1 MLICGL
7 KLKIFY
13 EVFTKLSLLFLF
25 DSLHKLL
32 IYSIMYDDYYEE
44 VCPLIAY
51 LDNSATTKPCQKA
64 KEKMIE
70 AIENCWGNPSSLHS
84 KGIDADMLLLST
96 RRTVAKC
103 LSCDEKEIYFTSGGT
118 ESNNIAVFGAAY
130 AGKRKGNK
138 IITSAIEHPSVHKCF
153 DKLESEGFQ
162 VVKIGVDSKGML
174 NLEELEREID
184 EKTVLV
190 SIMAVNNEVGTIE
203 PFSEI
208 KNIIKRKNSPA
219 LIHIDAVQAFGKL
232 PLNVK
237 KIGADLMSVSSHKIH
252 GPKGVGAL
260 FIKNGTKLSPR
271 IFGGGQEKDIR
282 PGTEP
287 MPAIAGFAGAVEEL
301 NIRNSLEKMTALRDE
316 FVNDLRAIDG
326 VIINSPD
333 DALPY
338 IVNVSL
344 SGLRSET
351 VLNLM
356 SQMGIYVSSGS
367 ACAKGHK
374 SHVLTA
380 MGLDDSLID
389 SSLRVSLSRFT
400 TKEELQYFIE
410 GVNKALTTI
419 MKR

>member
-1 MLICGL
+1 M
-7 KLKIFY
+7 
-13 EVFTKLSLLFLF
+13 
-25 DSLHKLL
+25 
-32 IYSIMYDDYYEE
+32 
-44 VCPLIAY
+44 IAY
-51 LDNSATTKPCQKA
+51 LDNSATTKPCRSARENILKA
-64 KEKMIE
+64 IDE
-70 AIENCWGNPSSLHS
+70 CWGNPSSLHS
-84 KGIDADMLLLST
+84 KGIEADILLLES
-96 RRTVAKC
+96 RRSLAKT
-103 LSCDEKEIYFTSGGT
+103 LSCDEKEIFFTSGGT
-118 ESNNIAVFGAAY
+118 ESNNIAIFGAAY

-153 DKLESEGFQ
+153 DKLENEGFQ

-174 NLEELEREID
+174 DISELERQVD

-203 PFSEI
+203 PVEEI
-208 KNIIKRKNSPA
+208 KNIVRRKNSPA
-219 LIHIDAVQAFGKL
+219 LIHVDAVQAFGKL
-232 PLNVK
+232 PINVK
-237 KIGADLMSVSSHKIH
+237 KLGADLMSVSSHKIH

-260 FIKNGTKLSPR
+260 FIKNGTRLSPR
-271 IFGGGQEKDIR
+271 VFGGGQERDIR

-287 MPAIAGFAGAVEEL
+287 MPAIAGFGGAVSEL
-301 NIRNSLEKMTALRDE
+301 KIKESLSKITALRDE
-316 FVNDLRAIDG
+316 FVGELKKIDG

-344 SGLRSET
+344 MGLRSET

-374 SHVLTA
+374 SHVLTS
-380 MGLDDSLID
+380 MGLSDDIID

-400 TKEELQYFIE
+400 TKEELDYFIE
-410 GVNKALTTI
+410 GANKALTTI

>member
-1 MLICGL
+1 M
-7 KLKIFY
+7 
-13 EVFTKLSLLFLF
+13 T
-25 DSLHKLL
+25 
-32 IYSIMYDDYYEE
+32 
-44 VCPLIAY
+44 AY
-51 LDNSATTKPCQKA
+51 LDNSATTKPCKSA
-64 KEKMIE
+64 KENILK
-70 AIENCWGNPSSLHS
+70 AIDECWGNPSSLHS
-84 KGIDADMLLLST
+84 KGIEADMLLLES
-96 RRTVAKC
+96 RRALAKI
-103 LSCDEKEIYFTSGGT
+103 LSCEEKEIYFTSGGT
-118 ESNNIAVFGAAY
+118 ESNNIAIFGAAY

-153 DKLESEGFQ
+153 DKLGDEGFQ

-174 NLEELEREID
+174 DLSQLENEID
-184 EKTVLV
+184 EKTILV

-203 PFSEI
+203 PVEKIRSLVR
-208 KNIIKRKNSPA
+208 RKNSPA
-219 LIHIDAVQAFGKL
+219 LIHIDAVQAFGKV

-237 KIGADLMSVSSHKIH
+237 KLGADLLSISSHKIH

-271 IFGGGQEKDIR
+271 VFGGGQEKDIR

-287 MPAIAGFAGAVEEL
+287 MPAIAGFAGAVSEL
-301 NIRNSLEKMTALRDE
+301 RIKESLVKLTSLRDE
-316 FVNDLRAIDG
+316 FVNELRKIDG

-344 SGLRSET
+344 TGLRSET

-356 SQMGIYVSSGS
+356 SQMGIYISSGS

-380 MGLDDSLID
+380 MGLSDEIID

-400 TKEELQYFIE
+400 VKEELDYFIE
-410 GVNKALTTI
+410 GVKKAMSTI